1 METRHER
8 ISSGARSKEQERM
21 DVKLVMFT
29 EKGERKDFPLLASG
43 LQVGRHEQCALRIPL
58 PEVSRRHAEI
68 QIVKGSVVVKDLGSA
83 NGTFVNNKRV
93 DELKLNAGD
102 HLVIGPVVFTLQIDG
117 EPKNITPVKTKRIRV
132 LIYGTNDMTR
142 SGGRNRGMGGNS
154 RSREGTIRLTEIE
167 VYGV

>member
-1 METRHER
+1 
-8 ISSGARSKEQERM
+8 M

-68 QIVKGSVVVKDLGSA
+68 RIIKGSVVVKDLGSA

-102 HLVIGPVVFTLQIDG
+102 HLVIGPVVFTVQIDG
-117 EPKNITPVKTKRIRV
+117 EPKNVTPVKTKLERRAAQEVPSAAETTTPPSEGDIFDEKDSDPIST
-132 LIYGTNDMTR
+132 LEALASEDSKAGL
-142 SGGRNRGMGGNS
+142 SGS
-154 RSREGTIRLTEIE
+154 FFLDDIE
-167 VYGV
+167 